1 MPFRTRPQDQ
11 PPMKVPLLNP
21 RVTLKWLAAHAR
33 GRGVEVAVIDSGIDA
48 SHPRLAGRIS
58 RGCSV
63 AKSKQG
69 NIVIREVEAR
79 RNRDSYGH
87 GTAVAGIIAD
97 LAPSVRIVSV
107 KVLDEYNSCTGDVL
121 IAGLKWALDQN
132 IPLLN
137 MSLTTSKPAYIPK
150 LFELCERAYVQKNII
165 VAARRN
171 FGDLGCPAMF
181 SSVISVDRE
190 EYTEKLRVHYRPHNM
205 VEFDARGTQVKVL
218 APGGGYAMQT
228 GTSFA
233 TPHVCG
239 MVALLL
245 EIFPGLTA
253 MEAKSSLKAFSEAIR
268 TIGKQRQPVGTMG

>member
-1 MPFRTRPQDQ
+1 MNAE
-11 PPMKVPLLNP
+11 LLNP
-21 RVTLKWLAAHAR
+21 RLTLKWLAAHAR
-33 GRGVEVAVIDSGIDA
+33 GKGVEVAVIDSGIDA

-58 RGCSV
+58 RGCTV
-63 AKSKQG
+63 AANQRGK
-69 NIVIREVEAR
+69 IVIREVEGKK
-79 RNRDSYGH
+79 NRDNYGH

-97 LAPSVRIVSV
+97 LAPSARIVNV
-107 KVLDEYNSCTGDVL
+107 RVLDEYNSCTGDVL
-121 IAGLKWALDQN
+121 IAGLRWALDQN
-132 IPLLN
+132 IRLLN

-150 LFELCERAYVQKNII
+150 LFELCERAYVQNSII
-165 VAARRN
+165 VASKRN

-190 EYTEKLRVHYRPHNM
+190 EYVEKLHVHYRPQNII
-205 VEFDARGTQVKVL
+205 EFDARGTQIKVL
-218 APGGGYAMQT
+218 APGGGYAIQT

-253 MEAKSSLKAFSEAIR
+253 VEAKSALKAFSESAA
-268 TIGKQRQPVGTMG
+268 PVGNHRRPTKTVN

>member
-1 MPFRTRPQDQ
+1 MNAEF
-11 PPMKVPLLNP
+11 LNP
-21 RVTLKWLAAHAR
+21 RLTLKWLAAHAR
-33 GRGVEVAVIDSGIDA
+33 GKGVEVAVIDSGIDA

-58 RGCSV
+58 RGCTV
-63 AKSKQG
+63 AG
-69 NIVIREVEAR
+69 NGRGKIVIRELKAR
-79 RNRDSYGH
+79 GHRDSYGH

-97 LAPSVRIVSV
+97 LAPAARIINV

-132 IPLLN
+132 IRLVN

-150 LFELCERAYVQKNII
+150 LYELCERAYVQNSII
-165 VAARRN
+165 VASKRN

-190 EYTEKLRVHYRPHNM
+190 EYVEKLRVHYRPYNM
-205 VEFDARGTQVKVL
+205 IEFDARGTQIKVL
-218 APGGGYAMQT
+218 APGGGYALQT

-253 MEAKSSLKAFSEAIR
+253 VEAKSALKAFSDSAVPA
-268 TIGKQRQPVGTMG
+268 GKGRRPVETVS